1 MTKLNTALPPL
12 EDLNEIY
19 RIDSAS
25 PSGLSRIKA
34 TRGRNGRTGPVV
46 SIGTD
51 GYYRMKF
58 DSRFYR
64 THRIIFFMKTGIDP
78 AQNVIDH
85 IDGNRLNNSPDN
97 LRCCTVA
104 ENLWNA
110 QGKLKRDGLP
120 KGIRKLPNGDYRAS
134 FMVHGELKE
143 FDLHNLRAAEQCLRT
158 LRKTYHGEFARA

>member
-1 MTKLNTALPPL
+1 MSKLNTALPSL

-19 RIDSAS
+19 RIDPAS

-58 DSRFYR
+58 DGKFYR
-64 THRIIFFMKTGIDP
+64 THRIIFFMNTGIDP
-78 AQNVIDH
+78 AQHVVDH
-85 IDGNRLNNSPDN
+85 IDGNRLNNNPDN
-97 LRCCTVA
+97 LRSCTVA

-110 QGKLKRDGLP
+110 QGKLKLDGLP
-120 KGIRKLPNGDYRAS
+120 KGIRKLPGGGYRAS

-143 FDLHNLRAAEQCLRT
+143 YDLQNLRAAEQCLRT
-158 LRKTYHGEFARA
+158 LRRKYHGEFARA